1 MEKFIAKEA
10 EATGKDSA
18 KEVIGKESTAGIST
32 GSEQEA
38 VFGSTAR
45 KEGTVAEREIH
56 LLMDQVAAYIDSHY
70 TDSMLSAS
78 ALADEFHIG
87 LSYLSRAFKERTGVG
102 VLNYINR
109 KRIDL
114 AKRLLEREDMRVIAE
129 SNIRAVCVESRPH
142 PDFCGPKWWKDMDVI
157 LDEAEKRGMKVW
169 ILDDSHFPTGF
180 ANGAMTDKPDELCHQ
195 SICYRTYEAEGGTL
209 FRLGEQELKEILCA
223 RFSEHMAGQRG
234 YGWKNICWI
243 IFWCGE
249 STILYHMR
257 FLQRSFRIR
266 TARRIFM
273 PMDTI
278 RSTAILAR

>member
-1 MEKFIAKEA
+1 MKAVKRPIPSYAALLQPGKTLVGGEA
-10 EATGKDSA
+10 ASKAFEATGKDSA

-114 AKRLLEREDMRVIAE
+114 AKRLLEREDMAVKDIAE
-129 SNIRAVCVESRPH
+129 QVGFFTTQPLIR
-142 PDFCGPKWWKDMDVI
+142 
-157 LDEAEKRGMKVW
+157 
-169 ILDDSHFPTGF
+169 
-180 ANGAMTDKPDELCHQ
+180 
-195 SICYRTYEAEGGTL
+195 L
-209 FRLGEQELKEILCA
+209 FR
-223 RFSEHMAGQRG
+223 
-234 YGWKNICWI
+234 
-243 IFWCGE
+243 
-249 STILYHMR
+249 
-257 FLQRSFRIR
+257 
-266 TARRIFM
+266 
-273 PMDTI
+273 
-278 RSTAILAR
+278 